1 MCSVETPSTAVSV
14 PADIGRTR
22 KAMGDFQYFDII
34 LFAMIAGFLILRL
47 RSVLGRRTGNE
58 RRRDGFIRSP
68 ARVSEKGAAGGELGK
83 GAAVVPL
90 GAKPADPVALGLDR
104 IRRADSGFEPEN
116 FLAGARAAFELIV
129 GAFARGDK
137 AALRSLLSDE
147 VYRPF
152 VATIDERVASQETFE
167 SQIVGLDGLDIAAA
181 DLSGQTAQVTVK
193 FVSRQINITRAS
205 DGSIVEGDPQHAVEK
220 TDYWTFNRD
229 IRSADPN
236 WVLVATSSG

>member
-1 MCSVETPSTAVSV
+1 
-14 PADIGRTR
+14 
-22 KAMGDFQYFDII
+22 MGDFQYFDII

-58 RRRDGFIRSP
+58 RRRDGFMRSP
-68 ARVSEKGAAGGELGK
+68 APVSEKTSGSAERGK

-90 GAKPADPVALGLDR
+90 GAKPVDKVALGLER
-104 IRRADSGFEPEN
+104 IRRADPGFDPEQ

-137 AALRSLLSDE
+137 TALRPLLTDE

-152 VATIDERVASQETFE
+152 VATIDERATARETLE
-167 SQIVGLDGLDIAAA
+167 TQIVGLDGLDVAAA
-181 DLSGQTAQVTVK
+181 DLAGQTAQVTVK

-205 DGSIVEGDPQHAVEK
+205 DGSIVEGDPEHAVEK
-220 TDYWTFNRD
+220 TDYWTFSRD
-229 IRSADPN
+229 TRSADPN